1 MRRVSIVA
9 ATLTLAVLLAACS
22 GHREEKAQKE
32 AANSPVAPAGF
43 VPPTALNRTDFVDM
57 LDKRFTQLD
66 LNQDSVLETS
76 EVPLRHHDQ
85 ILAADTNHD
94 GILTREEYHA
104 ALAAIAKAK
113 SATPTEKGWAMVDAQ
128 FDAVDQSH
136 TGRIPRDAFIAAAT
150 AHFDGAD
157 LNRDGIV
164 TPGEAR
170 KAAKMKRKAMRAAQG
185 K

>member
-1 MRRVSIVA
+1 MSRCGLLLLPMICVSGTAFADPPPVRRADVVNRA
-9 ATLTLAVLLAACS
+9 ATMFD
-22 GHREEKAQKE
+22 R
-32 AANSPVAPAGF
+32 
-43 VPPTALNRTDFVDM
+43 
-57 LDKRFTQLD
+57 
-66 LNQDSVLETS
+66 
-76 EVPLRHHDQ
+76 
-85 ILAADTNHD
+85 ADTNHD

-170 KAAKMKRKAMRAAQG
+170 KAAKMKRKAMKAARG